1 MVGQL
6 ARVEKCT
13 SRDQLLRRHKIPGI
27 VDAIDRKKIA
37 IFAYRRRVATL
48 ASDSLV
54 DLEDGR
60 ERGPRRKPRR
70 ESAIWIWRTEALLF
84 EQPDQ
89 ARTLCPGRPRRRVL
103 GYCDLA
109 VTFRGKN
116 PPASSR

>member
-1 MVGQL
+1 MVASFNSTRWSDSLPGSKS
-6 ARVEKCT
+6 ARAAINFFAAIKSLGLLT
-13 SRDQLLRRHKIPGI
+13 QSIARRSRSSH
-27 VDAIDRKKIA
+27 IA
-37 IFAYRRRVATL
+37 AGVATL

-89 ARTLCPGRPRRRVL
+89 ARTPLSGKTACG
-103 GYCDLA
+103 GYSA
-109 VTFRGKN
+109 I
-116 PPASSR
+116 

>member
-1 MVGQL
+1 MAASFNGTRWSDSLPGSKSVRAAINFFAAIKSLGLLTQSI
-6 ARVEKCT
+6 ARR
-13 SRDQLLRRHKIPGI
+13 SRSSH
-27 VDAIDRKKIA
+27 IA
-37 IFAYRRRVATL
+37 AGVATL

-89 ARTLCPGRPRRRVL
+89 ARTLCPGRPRAEGTRL
-103 GYCDLA
+103 L
-109 VTFRGKN
+109 
-116 PPASSR
+116 